1 MRIFLSTILAL
12 LAIEI
17 DLFAAEAGM
26 PQLDPEYWASQGF
39 WLIVIFTSL
48 YFSISKIFLPKIKDN
63 LDERDNKIREDLNS
77 AKNLKDL
84 ADTKLK
90 EYELLISNGKKEV
103 QMILIES
110 KNNLTQDIS
119 NKKKAFDKEIN
130 EELDKAKK
138 EISTLKNS
146 SIQDID
152 KISQEIASKI
162 IEEISGD
169 KLNASSIEAA
179 ISETSKNKI
188 NKYL

>member
-110 KNNLTQDIS
+110 KNNLTQDII

-169 KLNASSIEAA
+169 KLNASSIEAT

>member
-17 DLFAAEAGM
+17 DLFAADAGM

-110 KNNLTQDIS
+110 KNNLTQDII

-169 KLNASSIEAA
+169 KLNASSIEAT